1 MFLFKGLYDQ
11 RWFGNTKSHLVQLGL
26 GQSLTL
32 LAPGGGTKCP
42 DPFHNAIAVFFS
54 RKRVF
59 LLFDFYYFG
68 VRQFLV
74 KKNFIFFTRPPSE
87 GGTKKTKKFENWS

>member
-1 MFLFKGLYDQ
+1 MNSYE
-11 RWFGNTKSHLVQLGL
+11 QLWTVM
-26 GQSLTL
+26 SCSL
-32 LAPGGGTKCP
+32 LAPGGALSARIL
-42 DPFHNAIAVFFS
+42 FIMRLLFFFS